1 LFFVFLRAN
10 LANFLYIS
18 DLFLTQL
25 IESAMTDLS
34 LYRNI
39 GIFAHVDAGKT
50 TTTERIL
57 KLTGKIH
64 KIGEVHEGE
73 STTDF
78 MEQEAERGI
87 TIQSAAVSCFW
98 KGHRFNVID
107 TPGHVD
113 FTVEVYRSLKVLDGG
128 VGVFCGSGGVEPQS
142 ETNWRYAND
151 SKVSRLIFVNKLDR
165 IGADFI
171 RVTDQVKK
179 VLGANPLIMTLPI
192 GREDEFV
199 GVVDLLSR
207 KAFIWDETGQ
217 PENYT
222 ITDVPADMVDDVEMY
237 REQLV
242 ETACEVDDD
251 LLMAYMEGDM
261 PSDED
266 VKRCIRKGTLDLVFF
281 PTYCGSAFKN
291 KGMQLLLD
299 AVIEYLPAPT
309 EVNPQPLTDEEGNAN
324 GKYAIVSAD
333 EPFRALAFKIMDD
346 RFGAL
351 TFIRIYSGKL
361 NKGDTI
367 LNSFTGKS
375 ERVGRMVEM
384 QADERN
390 ELSSAQ
396 AGDIIAIVGMK
407 NVQTGHT
414 LCDPKHPCTLEAMVF
429 PEPVIS
435 ISVTPKDKGSTEKM
449 GIAIGKMVAEDP
461 TFRVE
466 TDIDSGETILRGMGE
481 LHLDIK
487 VDILRRTYGVDL
499 LVGQPQVAYRE
510 TITLEMEDSYT
521 HKKQSGGSG
530 QFGKIDYVIKP
541 GEANTGFTFTSK
553 VVGGNVPK
561 EFFPAIEKG
570 FRSMMGVGPLAG
582 FPVLDVEVTLVDGGF
597 HAVDSSAIAFEIAA
611 KGAFRQSMP
620 KAGPQML
627 EPIMKVDV
635 YSPEDHV
642 GDVIGDL
649 NRRRGMISGQE
660 ANVTGVRI
668 KSDVPLSEM
677 FGYISTLRT
686 MTSGRGQF
694 SMEFSHYAAC
704 PANVAETVIAKEK
717 EKKAAAAK

>member
-1 LFFVFLRAN
+1 M
-10 LANFLYIS
+10 
-18 DLFLTQL
+18 
-25 IESAMTDLS
+25 SADLS

-78 MEQEAERGI
+78 MVQEAERGI
-87 TIQSAAVSCFW
+87 TIQSAAVTCFW

-128 VGVFCGSGGVEPQS
+128 IGVFCGSGGVEPQS

-151 SKVSRLIFVNKLDR
+151 AKVSRLIFVNKLDR

-171 RVTDQVKK
+171 RVTEQVKN
-179 VLGANPLIMTLPI
+179 VLGAQPLLMTLPI
-192 GREDEFV
+192 GREETFV
-199 GVVDLLSR
+199 GVVDLLTE
-207 KAFIWDETGQ
+207 KAYVWDDSGL
-217 PENYT
+217 PENYKV
-222 ITDVPADMVDDVEMY
+222 TDIPADMLDDVAMY

-242 ETACEVDDD
+242 ETAVEQDDD
-251 LLMAYMEGDM
+251 LLMAYMEGEQ
-261 PSDED
+261 PTVEQI
-266 VKRCIRKGTLDLVFF
+266 KACIRKGTRELVFF

-299 AVIEYLPAPT
+299 AVVDYLPSPT
-309 EVNPQPLTDEEGNAN
+309 EVNPQPLTDEEGAPT
-324 GKYAIVSAD
+324 GEFAIVSAD

-351 TFIRIYSGKL
+351 TFVRIYSGVL
-361 NKGDTI
+361 NKGDTL
-367 LNSFTGKS
+367 LNSFTGKT
-375 ERVGRMVEM
+375 ERIGRMVEM
-384 QADERN
+384 NANDRTD
-390 ELSSAQ
+390 LTTAQ
-396 AGDIIAIVGMK
+396 AGDIIALVGLK
-407 NVQTGHT
+407 NNTQTGHT
-414 LCDPKHPCTLEAMVF
+414 LCDPKHECTLEPMIF

-435 ISVTPKDKGSTEKM
+435 ISVTPKDKGSVEKM
-449 GIAIGKMVAEDP
+449 GIAIGKMVSEDP

-466 TDIDSGETILRGMGE
+466 TDVDSGETILKGMGE

-487 VDILRRTYGVDL
+487 VDILKRTYGVEL
-499 LVGQPQVAYRE
+499 VVGQPQVAYRE
-510 TITLEMEDSYT
+510 TITREVEDSYT

-530 QFGKIDYVIKP
+530 QYGKIDYRIRP
-541 GEANTGFTFTSK
+541 GEQNSGFKFISST
-553 VVGGNVPK
+553 VGGSVPK
-561 EFFPAIEKG
+561 EFMPAIEKG
-570 FRSMMGVGPLAG
+570 FASMMSTGTLAG
-582 FPVLDVEVTLVDGGF
+582 FPVLDVEVEVFDGGF

-611 KGAFRQSMP
+611 KGAFRQSIP
-620 KAGPQML
+620 KAGAQLL

-635 YSPEDHV
+635 FTPEDHV

-660 ANVTGVRI
+660 AGVTGVRI
-668 KSDVPLSEM
+668 KGDVPLSEM

-694 SMEFSHYAAC
+694 SMEFSHYSPC
-704 PANVAETVIAKEK
+704 PANVSEAVIAKEK
-717 EKKAAAAK
+717 EKKAAAAKN